1 MVINK
6 VLFEYLDIFVLIY
19 LDDIL
24 VYSSGTLEDYI
35 IKIKLVLVK
44 LEV

>member
-1 MVINK
+1 MNK

-24 VYSSGTLEDYI
+24 VYLSRTLEDYI

-44 LEV
+44 L